1 MMNKQQLLNSI
12 EAIRNDE
19 RNRRVFMNSNQVI
32 EYFRSKQGSNLVLD
46 NGCKVKLANVYQHES
61 YKLDL
66 IFMHDKEK
74 LVLTIDRLFS
84 EELILYVPNSLYP
97 SGTLVA
103 VTSSH
108 QIGFVLKTSL
118 ENWIE
123 YGKQDYGLSWEQ

>member
-1 MMNKQQLLNSI
+1 
-12 EAIRNDE
+12 
-19 RNRRVFMNSNQVI
+19 MNSNKVI

-46 NGCKVKLANVYQHES
+46 NGYKVKLAKICLYED

-97 SGTLVA
+97 SGMIIE
-103 VTSSH
+103 VTSSR

-118 ENWIE
+118 KNWIE